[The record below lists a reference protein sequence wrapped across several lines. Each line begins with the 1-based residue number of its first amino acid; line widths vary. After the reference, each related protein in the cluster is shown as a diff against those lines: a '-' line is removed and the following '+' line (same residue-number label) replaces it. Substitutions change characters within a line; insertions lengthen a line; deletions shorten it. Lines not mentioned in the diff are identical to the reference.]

1 MELRDQ
7 LRSLQRL
14 TLQNSNEIRNFLH
27 PTGEFLLTPLEPEW
41 VQAPM
46 ETGREYGRK
55 VKQLGK
61 GHGLGPPHGQ
71 VAASLVEEIVAVL
84 DSEEQKLDASLLHVR
99 QLLKEFM
106 SQLDEP
112 WGPIFITE
120 VFLQCKIQEAY
131 NKTGEDVEMDI
142 KQCKAKLIY
151 TINTAPSFRA
161 VLYDQK
167 LEQEQYDKIAGFK
180 GDIFKQALGH
190 ALAHLGAT
198 KSRSGGPKTGLE
210 RAVEAQLNRR

>member
-1 MELRDQ
+1 VELRDQ

-27 PTGEFLLTPLEPEW
+27 LTGEFWLTPLEPDW

-46 ETGREYGRK
+46 ETGKEYGRK

-61 GHGLGPPHGQ
+61 GHGLGPPRGQ

-84 DSEEQKLDASLLHVR
+84 DAEEQKLD
-99 QLLKEFM
+99 
-106 SQLDEP
+106 
-112 WGPIFITE
+112 

-131 NKTGEDVEMDI
+131 NKTGDDVEMDI

-167 LEQEQYDKIAGFK
+167 LEQEQYDKISGFK
-180 GDIFKQALGH
+180 GDMFKQALGH
-190 ALAHLGAT
+190 ALAHLGAM